1 MGLENRTT
9 PMTMTF
15 DQYITVG
22 IAYANVWGWSCN
34 LPPEWAKDAFDY
46 DGVVKNGSWGIIHEI
61 NHHYQRR
68 YNNYSDEW
76 GLGTDFTEI
85 TNNALS
91 AASYILYTNI
101 AASRGEEGTQDWN
114 KVADPYSS
122 LKQQIF

>member
-9 PMTMTF
+9 PMTRTF

-76 GLGTDFTEI
+76 GLGTDFT
-85 TNNALS
+85 
-91 AASYILYTNI
+91 
-101 AASRGEEGTQDWN
+101 
-114 KVADPYSS
+114 
-122 LKQQIF
+122 